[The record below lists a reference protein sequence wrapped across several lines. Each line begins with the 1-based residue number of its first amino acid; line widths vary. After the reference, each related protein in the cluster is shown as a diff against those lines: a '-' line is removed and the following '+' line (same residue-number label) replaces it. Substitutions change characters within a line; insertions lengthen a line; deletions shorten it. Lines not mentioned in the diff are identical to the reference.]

1 MRAIMHD
8 ARRATTEAPTAAFRY
23 HSRLT
28 YDEEEPMRFF
38 SGVALAAAVLSL
50 SASVIAQVKVGVTI
64 SATGPAASLGIPEK
78 NTIPLCPKSVA
89 GKSIEYILLDDA
101 TDTTTAVQ
109 NTKKLISE
117 SKVDAL
123 IGSTTTPN
131 SLAMI
136 DVFAEGETPVISLAS
151 SIRIIEPVDAKKAWS
166 FKTPQTDVMMA
177 GAILEHAAAN
187 GVKTLGYIGFNDALG
202 EAFFAEIDKAAQ
214 ARKIPL
220 AASERYSPKDTTV
233 TGQVLKL
240 IAAKPDAIV
249 IGASGTPAALPASA
263 LIERGYKGKLYFNHG
278 VANNDFLRVGGKDV
292 EGGYVPASPVIVASQ
307 LPSDHPA
314 KKRAEEY
321 IKLYE
326 AAYGAGSV
334 AAFGSYTWDACLE
347 LANAIPVALKSAQ
360 PGTVEFRRALRDALE
375 NTKNLEVSNGAVN
388 MSKTDHLGLDSRA
401 RVMTRIENGK
411 WVLQK

>member
-1 MRAIMHD
+1 MSNAVLGGLL
-8 ARRATTEAPTAAFRY
+8 AA
-23 HSRLT
+23 
-28 YDEEEPMRFF
+28 
-38 SGVALAAAVLSL
+38 VALGFAA
-50 SASVIAQVKVGVTI
+50 SAHAQVRIGVTV

-78 NTIPLCPKSVA
+78 NTIPLCPKTVA
-89 GKSIEYILLDDA
+89 GKSVEYILLDDA

-109 NTKKLISE
+109 NTKKLIGE
-117 SKVDAL
+117 NKVDAI

-136 DVFAEGETPVISLAS
+136 DVFADGETPVISLAS
-151 SIRIIEPVDAKKAWS
+151 SIRIIEPMDAKKAWS

-177 GAILEHAAAN
+177 GAILEHAAAT

-220 AASERYSPKDTTV
+220 IASERYAPKDTSV

-240 IAAKPDAIV
+240 VAAKPDAIV

-263 LIERGYKGKLYFNHG
+263 LVERGYKGKLYFNHG

-292 EGGYVPASPVIVASQ
+292 EGAFVPASPVIVAAQ
-307 LPSDHPA
+307 LPEAHPA

-326 AAYGAGSV
+326 ATYGAGSV

-347 LANAIPVALKSAQ
+347 LASAIPVALRSAQ
-360 PGTVEFRRALRDALE
+360 PGGVEFRRALRDALE

-401 RVMTRIENGK
+401 RVMVQIQNGK
-411 WVLQK
+411 WVLQR

>member
-1 MRAIMHD
+1 MNKIFVHTLLGSAC
-8 ARRATTEAPTAAFRY
+8 
-23 HSRLT
+23 
-28 YDEEEPMRFF
+28 
-38 SGVALAAAVLSL
+38 VALAAA
-50 SASVIAQVKVGVTI
+50 AGAQVKVGVTV

-78 NTIPLCPKSVA
+78 NTIALCAKSA
-89 GKSIEYILLDDA
+89 GGKSIEYILLDDA

-109 NTKKLISE
+109 NTKKLIGE
-117 SKVDAL
+117 NKVDAI

-136 DVFAEGETPVISLAS
+136 DVFSEGETPVISLAS
-151 SIRIIEPVDAKKAWS
+151 SIRIIDPIDAKKAWS

-177 GAILEHAAAN
+177 GAILEHASAN
-187 GVKTLGYIGFNDALG
+187 GVKTIGYIGFNDALG
-202 EAFFAEIDKAAQ
+202 EAFFAEVDKAAV
-214 ARKIPL
+214 AKKIPL
-220 AASERYSPKDTTV
+220 VANERFAPKDTSV

-263 LIERGYKGKLYFNHG
+263 LVERGYKGKVYFNHG

-292 EGGYVPASPVIVASQ
+292 EGAFVPASPVIVAAQ
-307 LPSDHPA
+307 LPDSHPA

-321 IKLYE
+321 IKVYE
-326 AAYGAGSV
+326 ASYGAGSV
-334 AAFGSYTWDACLE
+334 SAFGSYTWDACLE
-347 LANAIPVALKSAQ
+347 LVNAIPVALKTAQ

-375 NTKNLEVSNGAVN
+375 ATKNLEVTNGAVN

-401 RVMTRIENGK
+401 RVMVQIQNGK